1 MQLSRSLAIAAPMSF
16 DRSRCLRGGLPLT
29 VSSSACYF
37 IHAGQSSGFS
47 WKTFRQGRILQTSRR
62 TSDKTI
68 EISACWSLG
77 MKILNNRMDDKTLH

>member
-16 DRSRCLRGGLPLT
+16 DRSRCLRGGLPWT
-29 VSSSACYF
+29 VSSSACF

-47 WKTFRQGRILQTSRR
+47 WKTFRQGGILQTSRR

-68 EISACWSLG
+68 EISARWNLG
-77 MKILNNRMDDKTLH
+77 TGMLNNRMDDKTLH